1 MVLHV
6 HILEKGSFA
15 LKVSSFLRYRCQ
27 ALFYFIYHRR
37 IQYVTADKFPIG
49 DVGYMYTHILAR
61 VNMVRIN
68 LE

>member
-15 LKVSSFLRYRCQ
+15 LKLSSFLCYRCQ
-27 ALFYFIYHRR
+27 ALF
-37 IQYVTADKFPIG
+37 IQDVTVDKLPIG

-61 VNMVRIN
+61 VNMVQIN